1 VLFETEVD
9 GVMTKLVGGAQK
21 NGNASVVREEDGD
34 LVWEVNLGPSSRDGQ
49 SGVFNNTAW
58 DGKHLLVA
66 CNDQP
71 TASAQL
77 FALEGGT
84 GDIAWERPLPGQV
97 MGPITVANGVGF
109 VGAGQE
115 LQAFNTET
123 GEVLF
128 RHTVVGT
135 IACAPTIANG
145 RVAVGS
151 GLSWTFGTPGTMLT
165 VFDLP

>member
-1 VLFETEVD
+1 
-9 GVMTKLVGGAQK
+9 
-21 NGNASVVREEDGD
+21 
-34 LVWEVNLGPSSRDGQ
+34 
-49 SGVFNNTAW
+49 
-58 DGKHLLVA
+58 
-66 CNDQP
+66 
-71 TASAQL
+71 
-77 FALEGGT
+77 
-84 GDIAWERPLPGQV
+84 

-109 VGAGQE
+109 VGADQE

-135 IACAPTIANG
+135 IACAPTVANG
-145 RVAVGS
+145 RVAVGA